1 MLVCKNVGWAFLSNK
16 NKKYSKAKM
25 KKIVRQQNYLRELIN
40 SQENRFLSRL
50 ALRCVIRGV
59 LEPLL
64 DKPEEAV
71 VLHRII
77 DKAGILGLLKRLEFS
92 EIEDIDYSDD
102 SENLREKVW
111 AGTEFLCVLTHRF
124 VAILI
129 WDNRTESEHTVRYYS
144 IYNSKLQNEAL
155 DIINRNSIFDLR
167 QYQESFKP
175 DRRDNIL
182 LNSSIRRLVENMDE
196 SSKDAVLKYAEIQTY
211 KPEKTDSAR
220 AVAHEIKNQLSICDL
235 YTEIIRKYCKKND
248 IEADAIENALN
259 CLNRAVKMASSSLVA
274 LKATDG
280 LNLKPHNLKSIID
293 NAVDLT
299 KVYFEC
305 KNIEYN
311 IENDIDKEI
320 LVDENNFIAVLINLV
335 KNAVE
340 AFGENVEDGKYI
352 KIKTEED
359 GESAIIRIRNNA
371 ERITQ
376 PDMIFEEGFTTK
388 KTGSGLGLS
397 ICKKSIEEQAGLLKL
412 AHSGDDYTEFVIKI
426 GLV

>member
-1 MLVCKNVGWAFLSNK
+1 
-16 NKKYSKAKM
+16 M
-25 KKIVRQQNYLRELIN
+25 KKIVRQQNYLKQLIDA
-40 SQENRFLSRL
+40 QENHFLSKQT
-50 ALRCVIRGV
+50 LRCVIRGV

-64 DKPEEAV
+64 DAPEEAV

-77 DKAGILGLLKRLEFS
+77 DKAGMIGLLKRLEFS
-92 EIEDIDYSDD
+92 EIEDFDFSDE

-129 WDNRTESEHTVRYYS
+129 WDNKTESEHTVRYYS

-155 DIINRNSIFDLR
+155 DIINRNSILDLR

-182 LNSSIRRLVENMDE
+182 MNSSIRRLVENMDE
-196 SSKDAVLKYAEIQTY
+196 ASKDAVLRFAEIQTY
-211 KPEKTDSAR
+211 KPEKTDSTR

-248 IEADAIENALN
+248 IEADTIENALN
-259 CLNRAVKMASSSLVA
+259 CMARAVKMANNSLVA
-274 LKATDG
+274 LKASDS
-280 LNLKPHNLKSIID
+280 NDIKPHNLKSIID

-305 KNIEYN
+305 KNIEYKV
-311 IENDIDKEI
+311 ENDLDKEI
-320 LVDENNFIAVLINLV
+320 LVDENKFIAVLVNLV

-340 AFGENVEDGKYI
+340 AFGIEDENAENGKYVEITVEENDGSALI
-352 KIKTEED
+352 KV
-359 GESAIIRIRNNA
+359 RNNA

-397 ICKKSIEEQAGLLKL
+397 ICKKTIEEQAGLLKL
-412 AHSGDDYTEFVIKI
+412 AHSGDDYTEFVITM